1 MNYYL
6 AIDLKSFYAS
16 VECVERH
23 LDPLDINLVV
33 ADTSRSSK
41 TICLAVTPALKSF
54 GIGGRPRLFMV
65 EEQVVKINHQRQKL
79 APNHRFANHSV
90 SLKELSKNSYLKLDY
105 IVVPPRMQLYIDY
118 SARIYQIYLKYV
130 APEDIHVY
138 SIDEVFMD
146 VTPYL
151 HKYQGD
157 PHILAETIAKDIV
170 QTTGITA
177 TVGIGTNLYL
187 AKVAMD
193 ILAKKAPA
201 DEHGVRI
208 AYLDEGKYQQHLW
221 HHQPLTDFWR
231 IGRGISQRLAKLGL
245 YTMADIA
252 KCALAKDDQVMNA
265 KRLFKEFGIQAELLI
280 DHAFGIETCTMLAI
294 KNYQAKNHS
303 ISSSQVLFRA
313 YEIGE
318 TYLIIKEM
326 VDKLSSQLVKE
337 QLVTTHLSLS
347 LRYQSIC
354 ECDEEQLPKG
364 TKGTIALPCATQS
377 SQQLIQAASQLFS
390 KIIHPNVHIRRVSIQ
405 FHEVFPKAQAQSA
418 QQLSLFVNDSS
429 ADYDEMRPEK
439 VTKEERL
446 TEALLDVRLRYGD
459 NAVLKASSL
468 LDYSTARMR
477 NNQIGGHKK

>member
-1 MNYYL
+1 
-6 AIDLKSFYAS
+6 
-16 VECVERH
+16 
-23 LDPLDINLVV
+23 
-33 ADTSRSSK
+33 
-41 TICLAVTPALKSF
+41 
-54 GIGGRPRLFMV
+54 
-65 EEQVVKINHQRQKL
+65 
-79 APNHRFANHSV
+79 
-90 SLKELSKNSYLKLDY
+90 
-105 IVVPPRMQLYIDY
+105 
-118 SARIYQIYLKYV
+118 
-130 APEDIHVY
+130 
-138 SIDEVFMD
+138 MD

-151 HKYQGD
+151 HQYQD
-157 PHILAETIAKDIV
+157 NPHILAETIVKDIV

-208 AYLDEGKYQQHLW
+208 AFLDEERYQQQLW

-231 IGRGISQRLAKLGL
+231 IGHGISQRLAKLGL

-252 KCALAKDDQVMNA
+252 KCALAKDDQALNA

-280 DHAFGIETCTMLAI
+280 DHAFGIETCTMAAI

-318 TYLIIKEM
+318 TYLIMKEM
-326 VDKLSSQLVKE
+326 VDKLSAQLVKE

-347 LRYQSIC
+347 LRYQAMS
-354 ECDEEQLPKG
+354 EEIQMPKG
-364 TKGTIALPCATQS
+364 AKGTIALPCATQS
-377 SQQLIQAASQLFS
+377 SQQLVRAASQLFS
-390 KIIHPNVHIRRVSIQ
+390 QIIQPNVYIRRVSVQ
-405 FHEVFPKAQAQSA
+405 FHEVFPKSQEQVA
-418 QQLSLFVNDSS
+418 QQLSLFVNDSL
-429 ADYDEMRPEK
+429 AAYEDGQTEK
-439 VTKEERL
+439 LAREERL
-446 TEALLDVRLRYGD
+446 TTALLDVRLRYGD

-477 NNQIGGHKK
+477 NDQIGGHKK

>member
-23 LDPLDINLVV
+23 LNPLDINLVV

-65 EEQVVKINHQRQKL
+65 EEQVAKINQQRQKL

-90 SLKELSKNSYLKLDY
+90 SLKELTKNSYLKLDY
-105 IVVPPRMQLYIDY
+105 MVVPPRMQLYIDY

-151 HKYQGD
+151 HQYQD
-157 PHILAETIAKDIV
+157 NPHLLAETIVKDIV

-193 ILAKKAPA
+193 ILAKKVPA

-208 AYLDEGKYQQHLW
+208 AFLDEERYQQQLW

-252 KCALAKDDQVMNA
+252 KCALAKGDQILNA
-265 KRLFKEFGIQAELLI
+265 KRLFKEFGI
-280 DHAFGIETCTMLAI
+280 ETCTMAAI

-318 TYLIIKEM
+318 TYLIVKEM
-326 VDKLSSQLVKE
+326 VDKLSAQLVKE

-347 LRYQSIC
+347 LRYQAMG
-354 ECDEEQLPKG
+354 EETPMPKG
-364 TKGTIALPCATQS
+364 AKGTIALPYATQS
-377 SQQLIQAASQLFS
+377 SQKLIQAASQLFS
-390 KIIHPNVHIRRVSIQ
+390 QIIQSNVYICRVSIQ
-405 FHEVFPKAQAQSA
+405 FHEVFPKSQAQST
-418 QQLSLFVNDSS
+418 QQLSLFVNDSL
-429 ADYDEMRPEK
+429 AAYEDGQTEK
-439 VTKEERL
+439 FVREERL

-477 NNQIGGHKK
+477 NDQIGGHKK

>member
-65 EEQVVKINHQRQKL
+65 EEQVAKMNQQRQKL

-90 SLKELSKNSYLKLDY
+90 SLKELTKNSYLKLDY
-105 IVVPPRMQLYIDY
+105 MVVPPRMQLYIDY

-151 HKYQGD
+151 HQYQD
-157 PHILAETIAKDIV
+157 NPHILAETIVKDIV

-231 IGRGISQRLAKLGL
+231 IGHGISQRLAKLGL

-252 KCALAKDDQVMNA
+252 KCALAKDDQALNA

-280 DHAFGIETCTMLAI
+280 DHAFGIETCTMAAI

-318 TYLIIKEM
+318 TYLIMKEM
-326 VDKLSSQLVKE
+326 VDKLSAQLVKE

-347 LRYQSIC
+347 LRYQAMG
-354 ECDEEQLPKG
+354 EEIQMPKG
-364 TKGTIALPCATQS
+364 AKGTIALPCATQS
-377 SQQLIQAASQLFS
+377 SQQLVRAASQLFS
-390 KIIHPNVHIRRVSIQ
+390 QIIQPNVYIRRVSVQ
-405 FHEVFPKAQAQSA
+405 FHEVFPKSQEQAA
-418 QQLSLFVNDSS
+418 QQLSLFVNDSL
-429 ADYDEMRPEK
+429 AAYEDGQTEK
-439 VTKEERL
+439 LAREERL
-446 TEALLDVRLRYGD
+446 TTALLDVRLRYGD

-477 NNQIGGHKK
+477 NDQIGGHKK

>member
-65 EEQVVKINHQRQKL
+65 EEQVAKMNHQRQKL

-90 SLKELSKNSYLKLDY
+90 SLKELTKNSYLKLDY

-157 PHILAETIAKDIV
+157 PHILAKTIVKDIV

-208 AYLDEGKYQQHLW
+208 AFLDEERYQQQLW

-252 KCALAKDDQVMNA
+252 KCALAKDDQALNA

-303 ISSSQVLFRA
+303 LSSSQVLFRA

-347 LRYQSIC
+347 LRYQSINQFVSVMKSNC
-354 ECDEEQLPKG
+354 LRELRGRLLCLAPLNLVNSSFKQLVNYFLK
-364 TKGTIALPCATQS
+364 
-377 SQQLIQAASQLFS
+377 LFTLTY
-390 KIIHPNVHIRRVSIQ
+390 I
-405 FHEVFPKAQAQSA
+405 
-418 QQLSLFVNDSS
+418 FVESPFS
-429 ADYDEMRPEK
+429 FMRFFQNPRHK
-439 VTKEERL
+439 L
-446 TEALLDVRLRYGD
+446 
-459 NAVLKASSL
+459 
-468 LDYSTARMR
+468 R
-477 NNQIGGHKK
+477 NNFHYL